1 MQYTVPGPAFCLG
14 DEFWDQGD
22 PSLHIFINKLS
33 FLIFELLNQ
42 TPDDLAWLT
51 LEPEEWMEQPT
62 YVAVHNFVCKMEV
75 TNDPAERAIK
85 LLGERIR
92 TVHTHERLLETIVT
106 TEELRRLRENYRRK
120 NTNKDLIQKVT
131 DNMLQSSEQG
141 KSWLQ
146 SESIISTEESD
157 SDSRSG
163 QSDIS
168 IVDIDSE

>member
-1 MQYTVPGPAFCLG
+1 M
-14 DEFWDQGD
+14 
-22 PSLHIFINKLS
+22 
-33 FLIFELLNQ
+33 
-42 TPDDLAWLT
+42 
-51 LEPEEWMEQPT
+51 
-62 YVAVHNFVCKMEV
+62 
-75 TNDPAERAIK
+75 
-85 LLGERIR
+85 
-92 TVHTHERLLETIVT
+92 T

-131 DNMLQSSEQG
+131 DNMLRSSDQG

-168 IVDIDSE
+168 IVDVDSE

>member
-1 MQYTVPGPAFCLG
+1 
-14 DEFWDQGD
+14 
-22 PSLHIFINKLS
+22 
-33 FLIFELLNQ
+33 
-42 TPDDLAWLT
+42 
-51 LEPEEWMEQPT
+51 MEQPT
-62 YVAVHNFVCKMEV
+62 YMAVHNFVWKMEV

-131 DNMLQSSEQG
+131 DNMLRSSEQG
-141 KSWLQ
+141 KNWLQ
-146 SESIISTEESD
+146 SESTLSTEESD
-157 SDSRSG
+157 SDIRSG

-168 IVDIDSE
+168 IVDIDSQ